1 MGISAGPYSGKPNPH
16 AWMSADNA
24 LIYVDNIRDALVKY
38 DPPHADTY
46 RRNAE
51 AYKEKIRQTMAPL
64 QARLAQ
70 CRRINAGWSPAR
82 EPSLSGPRLWACANC
97 ICGRSMP
104 DQQGTPATGAQGY
117 RHHEERT
124 HPDHLQRSTI
134 SDKPGASGG
143 AGSQGPLRR
152 RAVCRFA
159 ERRRRPG
166 ADLARP
172 AARHHRKPSVNG
184 IQDGMRK
191 QP

>member
-1 MGISAGPYSGKPNPH
+1 MGISAGPYSKPNPH

-70 CRRINAGWSPAR
+70 LPEDKRWLVTSEGFSYLARDYGLRTVSVADQCRPAGH
-82 EPSLSGPRLWACANC
+82 
-97 ICGRSMP
+97 
-104 DQQGTPATGAQGY
+104 PATGAQGY

-124 HPDHLQRSTI
+124 HPDHLQR
-134 SDKPGASGG
+134 KHH
-143 AGSQGPLRR
+143 LR
-152 RAVCRFA
+152 
-159 ERRRRPG
+159 
-166 ADLARP
+166 
-172 AARHHRKPSVNG
+172 
-184 IQDGMRK
+184 
-191 QP
+191 

>member
-70 CRRINAGWSPAR
+70 LPADKRWLVTSEGAFSYLARDYGLRELYLWPINA
-82 EPSLSGPRLWACANC
+82 
-97 ICGRSMP
+97 
-104 DQQGTPATGAQGY
+104 DQQGTPQQVRKVIDTMKKN
-117 RHHEERT
+117 
-124 HPDHLQRSTI
+124 RSRPSSAKAPSPI
-134 SDKPGASGG
+134 NRRVRWRAKPA
-143 AGSQGPLRR
+143 PTT
-152 RAVCRFA
+152 
-159 ERRRRPG
+159 
-166 ADLARP
+166 
-172 AARHHRKPSVNG
+172 AACCMSIR
-184 IQDGMRK
+184 
-191 QP
+191 